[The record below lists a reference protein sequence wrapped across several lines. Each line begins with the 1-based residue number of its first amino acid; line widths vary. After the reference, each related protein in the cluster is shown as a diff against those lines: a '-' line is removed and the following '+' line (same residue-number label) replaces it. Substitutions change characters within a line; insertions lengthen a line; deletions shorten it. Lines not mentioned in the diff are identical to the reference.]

1 MSTQIKIIMDT
12 KRGRGKPR
20 DYATI
25 KTSKGINIT
34 DVAWDGLKVLSA
46 SFGLSRA
53 ELIERL
59 GRGMLSPSEFQ
70 EVYKKFLEKA

>member
-1 MSTQIKIIMDT
+1 
-12 KRGRGKPR
+12 
-20 DYATI
+20 
-25 KTSKGINIT
+25 
-34 DVAWDGLKVLSA
+34 
-46 SFGLSRA
+46 LSRA

>member
-1 MSTQIKIIMDT
+1 MDI
-12 KRGRGKPR
+12 KRGKGKPR
-20 DYATI
+20 DYATV
-25 KTSKGINIT
+25 KKPKGLNIT

-70 EVYKKFLEKA
+70 EVYKKFLERLDIL